1 MKLPLSV
8 MAFFKKLVEFINEL
22 QSKVT
27 TLQSNLSNVQ
37 SENEAL
43 KTRNTELER
52 MLKTNSTNSHKPPST
67 DFGKSKNKN
76 TSVLFP
82 RSGNKKQGGQPGHTG
97 KTLEITSTPDNQ
109 IYLRPSVCACGMSL
123 KDVEGTIEECRQ
135 VFDVPTPKLVVTQF
149 NRVACPCPECG
160 AYNTGTFPADVPAH
174 VQYGSGLR
182 ALTVLLNN
190 AYHLP
195 LRKVRQLMLDLF
207 GYDVNQ
213 STVTSAN
220 EICYDNLKAAE
231 ASIRQAVT
239 EAETSHFDETG
250 IEAANKRQWLHT
262 ACTALLTYLFFSEH
276 RGAMAMSS
284 EEGVIADF
292 NGWAVH
298 DCYATYFTYDNCKHT
313 LCGAHLLR
321 ELQAQIEEGR
331 KWATLM
337 KDFLLELYQKSDF
350 GKGVVDDFLPY
361 CLRYDQICNLAD
373 AEEPKPA
380 PKPEKSRGKI
390 KQTKGRN
397 LLDRLVKHKSAVLAF
412 AQYKEV
418 PFTNNQAERDIRP
431 TKTKQKVSNCFRTVA
446 GAKIYARIQGFI
458 STVRKQEQ
466 DVFDML
472 KKSFSPD
479 FVYQFNSG

>member
-1 MKLPLSV
+1 
-8 MAFFKKLVEFINEL
+8 MAFLKKLIEFITEL

-27 TLQSNLSNVQ
+27 TLQSNLANVQ

-43 KTRNTELER
+43 KTRNAELER
-52 MLKTNSTNSHKPPST
+52 QLKTNSTNSHKPPST
-67 DFGKSKNKN
+67 DFGKNKNKN

-82 RSGNKKQGGQPGHTG
+82 RIGDKKQGGQPGHRG
-97 KTLEITSTPDNQ
+97 KTLEITATPDDQ
-109 IYLRPSVCACGMSL
+109 IYLRPSVCTCGMSL
-123 KDVEGTIEECRQ
+123 KDVAGTIEESRQ

-149 NRVACPCPECG
+149 NKVACICPGCG
-160 AYNTGTFPADVPAH
+160 ACNTGAFPADVPAH

-182 ALTVLLNN
+182 ALAVLLNN

-213 STVTSAN
+213 STVASAN
-220 EICYDNLKAAE
+220 EICYDNLKTAE
-231 ASIRQAVT
+231 TSIKQAVT
-239 EAETSHFDETG
+239 EGETGHFDETG

-276 RGAMAMSS
+276 RGAKAIGS
-284 EEGVIADF
+284 EEGVISDF
-292 NGWAVH
+292 KGWAVH
-298 DCYATYFTYDNCKHT
+298 DCYPTYFTYDHCKHA
-313 LCGAHLLR
+313 LCCAHLLR
-321 ELQAQIEEGR
+321 ELQAQVEEGR
-331 KWATLM
+331 KWAALM
-337 KDFLLELYQKSDF
+337 RDFLLELHQKSDF
-350 GKGVVDDFLPY
+350 GKGVVADFLPY
-361 CLRYDQICNLAD
+361 SLRYDQICNLAD
-373 AEEPKPA
+373 AEEPKPP
-380 PKPEKSRGKI
+380 PKPEKSRGKA

-397 LLDRLVKHKSAVLAF
+397 LLGRLVKYKSAVVAF

-431 TKTKQKVSNCFRTVA
+431 TKTKQKVSNCFRTVE

-466 DVFDML
+466 DVFEML